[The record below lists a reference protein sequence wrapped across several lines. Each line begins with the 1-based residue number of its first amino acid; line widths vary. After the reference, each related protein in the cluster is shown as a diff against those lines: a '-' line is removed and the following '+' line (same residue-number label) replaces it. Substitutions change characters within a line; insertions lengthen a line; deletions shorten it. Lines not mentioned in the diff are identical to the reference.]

1 MTRDYWNLYTDRKVS
16 QRLETI
22 GPPLQTV
29 CLCYRTSSYY
39 RPKDSIVSD
48 GSSQNLLLKRSLLK
62 QIIMVEVLKFN
73 NFHRRPIRTQSSLL
87 YYNNP

>member
-29 CLCYRTSSYY
+29 CLCYRTSYYY
-39 RPKDSIVSD
+39 RLKDSIVSD
-48 GSSQNLLLKRSLLK
+48 GSSELITTEILTETNYHGRGA
-62 QIIMVEVLKFN
+62 EV
-73 NFHRRPIRTQSSLL
+73 
-87 YYNNP
+87 

>member
-29 CLCYRTSSYY
+29 CLCYRTSYYY
-39 RPKDSIVSD
+39 RPICKDSIVSD
-48 GSSQNLLLKRSLLK
+48 GSSELITKEILTETNYHGRGA
-62 QIIMVEVLKFN
+62 EV
-73 NFHRRPIRTQSSLL
+73 
-87 YYNNP
+87 